1 MTAQSEVGALV
12 ARDQLLRVADD
23 ADRYAVHAALD
34 EHFGRRGSTGYLW
47 ALGRIG
53 DGPAVRVRVPADH
66 GDADGGLD
74 VRVPP
79 PRATCSFRLTANIT
93 RKIGRSGKRAS
104 WPRDEIRPREMWLRR
119 RGEEHGFRIDEVSID
134 VDRVFVT
141 KGRGF
146 WLDLTLFNGTL
157 TVLDPDRFA
166 RALVEG
172 VGQRGAF
179 GFGLLETF

>member
-1 MTAQSEVGALV
+1 V
-12 ARDQLLRVADD
+12 
-23 ADRYAVHAALD
+23 
-34 EHFGRRGSTGYLW
+34 
-47 ALGRIG
+47 
-53 DGPAVRVRVPADH
+53 
-66 GDADGGLD
+66 
-74 VRVPP
+74 
-79 PRATCSFRLTANIT
+79 
-93 RKIGRSGKRAS
+93 
-104 WPRDEIRPREMWLRR
+104 WLRR